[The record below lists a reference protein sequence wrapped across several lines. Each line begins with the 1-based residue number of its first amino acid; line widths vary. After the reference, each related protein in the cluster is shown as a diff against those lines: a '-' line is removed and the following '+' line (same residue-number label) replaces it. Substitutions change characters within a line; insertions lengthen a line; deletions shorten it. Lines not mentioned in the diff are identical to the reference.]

1 MIVSLVK
8 IIDSRVKRVLACL
21 SFFVI
26 NRFADHNYRVQDNL
40 TKSGA
45 STERLFPRLSNR
57 QVGGEG
63 EPDISRIMNARQI
76 QACVAR

>member
-1 MIVSLVK
+1 MVICNILIVSLVK

-40 TKSGA
+40 TIKWCHSD
-45 STERLFPRLSNR
+45 SLFPRLSNR

-63 EPDISRIMNARQI
+63 EPDIS
-76 QACVAR
+76 